1 MGILVLQK
9 ALEIRILF
17 IFSKGLGIFFSI
29 WGQILRIGDFQTP
42 TMVPPPKQVD
52 LYILKTISDGKKIT
66 LCKNAQGKETIYIM
80 QQKSMI

>member
-1 MGILVLQK
+1 MGILIFGK
-9 ALEIRILF
+9 ALEIRILIIF
-17 IFSKGLGIFFSI
+17 IKGVGIFFI
-29 WGQILRIGDFQTP
+29 FGDFQTP